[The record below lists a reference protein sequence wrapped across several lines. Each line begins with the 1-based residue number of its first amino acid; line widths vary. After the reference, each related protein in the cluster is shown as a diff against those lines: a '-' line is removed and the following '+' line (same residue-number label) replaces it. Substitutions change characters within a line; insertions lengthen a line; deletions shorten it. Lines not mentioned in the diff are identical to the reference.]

1 MCLLDLSDLPQLKTN
16 ISKFQFDQKSGEPLC
31 FLSLPLNYYLFMFV
45 LFTTDMITSLLSL
58 RCLTMDMAIVKSRV
72 PYKEAVAIQTQ
83 EAHTR

>member
-1 MCLLDLSDLPQLKTN
+1 M
-16 ISKFQFDQKSGEPLC
+16 C
-31 FLSLPLNYYLFMFV
+31 FLSLPLNCHLFMFV

-72 PYKEAVAIQTQ
+72 PYKEAVVIQTQ